1 MSNDQAN
8 LGLATTA
15 ELLDELSVRLE
26 MERFRLR
33 ADEAPIRVD
42 GKAGGLHV
50 AVENLRA
57 LLTPEQLAYRTVGP
71 RPKKKVFV
79 GWIGR

>member
-1 MSNDQAN
+1 MSDDKAN

-26 MERFRLR
+26 MERYRPR
-33 ADEAPIRVD
+33 ADEAPIRVE
-42 GKAGGLHV
+42 GKVGGLHV

-57 LLTPEQLAYRTVGP
+57 LLTPEQLAYRTAGP
-71 RPKKKVFV
+71 RPKKDIYVV
-79 GWIGR
+79 